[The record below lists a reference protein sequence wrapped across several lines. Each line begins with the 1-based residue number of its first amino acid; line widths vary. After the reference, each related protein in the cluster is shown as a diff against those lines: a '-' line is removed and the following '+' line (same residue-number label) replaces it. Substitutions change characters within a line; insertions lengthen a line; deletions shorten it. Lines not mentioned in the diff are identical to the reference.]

1 MRKNNKPKSKNSSF
15 LSKNIIGITLSS
27 IISIIIL
34 TLLTA
39 IISLILLKSEKLA
52 DNYIIYFYFSAILS
66 SFIGG
71 FISSKSCTLKGIFS
85 GLISSLA
92 FNLILTI
99 ILLFV
104 SQGHIRADSC
114 ILYTITT
121 VFFILGGIAGA
132 NTKRRK

>member
-27 IISIIIL
+27 VISIIIL
-34 TLLTA
+34 ALLTA
-39 IISLILLKSEKLA
+39 VISLILLKSEKLA
-52 DNYIIYFYFSAILS
+52 DNYISYFYFSAVLS

-71 FISSKSCTLKGIFS
+71 FISSKSCTLKGILS

-99 ILLFV
+99 ILLLV
-104 SQGHIRADSC
+104 SRGHIRADSC
-114 ILYTITT
+114 ILYTIAT
-121 VFFILGGIAGA
+121 VFFVLGGITGA